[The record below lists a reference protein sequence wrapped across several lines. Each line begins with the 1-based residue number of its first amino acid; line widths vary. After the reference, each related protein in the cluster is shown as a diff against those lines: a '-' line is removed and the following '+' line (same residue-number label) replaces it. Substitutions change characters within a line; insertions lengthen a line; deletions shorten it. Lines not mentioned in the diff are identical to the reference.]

1 MTTMTTTEA
10 ARDAVTGPDT
20 SGSRSAALASASRSK
35 DGRRE
40 IKADLVVIGAGSAG
54 LSTAYVGANLGLR
67 TVLFEGAEMGG
78 DCLNHGCVPSKA
90 LLAAAKAAHD
100 VRNTGKYGITV
111 DAEPKVDW
119 QKVRDHV
126 AGVIAQIAP
135 VDSVER
141 YESFGTIVVKEY
153 ARFEDE
159 KTIISDT
166 VRVRARRIVIATGS
180 KAFIPPIPG
189 LDQVPYFTNET
200 IFTAPDFPE
209 RLTILGGGP
218 IGIEMA
224 QAFSRLGSKVT
235 VIEMGRALAR
245 ADAGHAEIALEELR
259 KESITIREGHKAVEI
274 SGTPGNISVRTET
287 ADGRSETITG
297 THMLVAVGRRT
308 YLDGLDLDKGNVR
321 TERGAVVVKK
331 NMRSVSN
338 GRVWA
343 LGDAAGKAQFTHM
356 ANHHAGIFTRAAL
369 FKAPADADS
378 AAMPAVTYM
387 QPEIAQLG
395 LTEAEAREKHGDKVT
410 VGRFPF
416 HENDRAIAERKTV
429 GEVKIIWSGKTI
441 LGASILGESAGD
453 LLQIVSVAMANGLKP
468 GGLIAHISPYPT
480 RAEAVKRAVSGSDA
494 FAGALFSP
502 RTRGLV
508 GLLQKI
514 P

>member
-1 MTTMTTTEA
+1 MNTMTQA
-10 ARDAVTGPDT
+10 ATRDMMSGDAAPVSKAVEDA
-20 SGSRSAALASASRSK
+20 SHARSR

-40 IKADLVVIGAGSAG
+40 IKADLAIIGAGSGG
-54 LSTAYVGANLGLR
+54 LSAAYVGANLGLT

-90 LLAAAKAAHD
+90 LLAAAKSAHD
-100 VRNTGKYGITV
+100 ARSGAKYGVTIEG
-111 DAEPKVDW
+111 EPKVDW

-126 AGVIAQIAP
+126 QGVIETIAP

-141 YESFGTIVVKEY
+141 YEGFGTIVVKEY

-159 KTIISDT
+159 KTIVSNS
-166 VRVRARRIVIATGS
+166 VRVTARRIIIATGS
-180 KAFIPPIPG
+180 TAFIPPIPG
-189 LDQVPYFTNET
+189 LADAPYLTNHT
-200 IFTAPDFPE
+200 IFTTPDFPE
-209 RLTILGGGP
+209 RLTVLGGGP

-224 QAFSRLGSKVT
+224 QAFQRLGSRVT
-235 VIEMGRALAR
+235 VVEMGRALAR
-245 ADAGHAEIALEELR
+245 ADADHAQIALEELR
-259 KESITIREGHKAVEI
+259 KEGVRILEGHKAVEV
-274 SGTPGNISVRTET
+274 SGEAGNITVRTET
-287 ADGRSETITG
+287 QDGGGEEISG
-297 THMLVAVGRRT
+297 THLLVAVGRRT
-308 YLDGLDLDKGNVR
+308 FLDGLDVEKGKVK
-321 TERGAVVVKK
+321 TERGSVVVKK

-343 LGDAAGKAQFTHM
+343 LGDAAGGAQFTHM

-369 FKAPADADS
+369 FKAPANADD

-395 LTEAEAREKHGDKVT
+395 LTEAEARTEHGDKVR

-429 GEVKIIWSGKTI
+429 GEVKIIWAGKKI
-441 LGASILGESAGD
+441 LGASILGEGAGD
-453 LLQIVSVAMANGLKP
+453 LMQIVSVAMANGLKP
-468 GGLIAHISPYPT
+468 GGLIGHISPYPT
-480 RAEAVKRAVSGSDA
+480 RAEAVKRAVSGSED
-494 FAGALFSP
+494 FAGALFNP
-502 RTRGLV
+502 KTRALV